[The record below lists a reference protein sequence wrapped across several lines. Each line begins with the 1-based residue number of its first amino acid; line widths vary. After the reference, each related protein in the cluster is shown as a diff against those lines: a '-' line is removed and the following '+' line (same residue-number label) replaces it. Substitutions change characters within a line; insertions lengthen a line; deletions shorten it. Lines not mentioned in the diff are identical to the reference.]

1 MPMKTEQPSKA
12 EVLALFRLGI
22 VGDLLARDLSGGEL
36 HAELVARAAERYRP
50 PGATA
55 SRTFHWKTL
64 QSWYYA
70 AKRWSTAFSRASS
83 LRKPSAARGHT
94 GLVPKSRKRGFA
106 TDLTGE
112 QRDLLVQIRR
122 EHPSAAAGMILDTA
136 VHQGLIAEGAV
147 SPSTLRRLFAAL
159 GLPRTS
165 VNRAERRDRRRWE
178 AAHVGGLWHAD
189 VCHVWVRDAGG
200 VPRKVY
206 VHGILDD
213 HARFVVAI
221 EGREH
226 EREVD
231 MLSVFC
237 GALLRYPAPDVLYV
251 DNGSCYSGNV
261 LALACARL
269 GIKLVH
275 AQPYDPQARGK
286 MERFWRTLR
295 QRCADHLRTGAS
307 LHDVNAALLA
317 FLDADY
323 HVRPHASLIGE
334 TPLKRFHAGLK
345 ALPRPKTARELAT
358 ALEVTVKRRVAGD
371 ATFSIDGSLF
381 EVQGRHL
388 AGRVI
393 SLVIDPFTGDILRA
407 HHDDTALVVGRCDPA
422 FNRGRKRAKPEV
434 AAAPTVPFD
443 PIAALLAKARKPHDT
458 EE

>member
-12 EVLALFRLGI
+12 EAQALFRLGV
-22 VGDLLARDLSGGEL
+22 VGDLLARDLSAGEL

-50 PGATA
+50 PGAKA
-55 SRTFHWKTL
+55 SRSFHWKTL

-70 AKRWSTAFSRASS
+70 AKH
-83 LRKPSAARGHT
+83 RGHV
-94 GLVPKSRKRGFA
+94 GLLPKSRKRGFA
-106 TDLTGE
+106 TELTDE
-112 QRDLLVQIRR
+112 QRGLLVQIRR

-136 VHQGLIAEGAV
+136 VHEGILAEDAV
-147 SPSTLRRLFAAL
+147 SPSTLRRLFATL

-165 VNRAERRDRRRWE
+165 LNRTERRDRRRWE
-178 AAHVGGLWHAD
+178 AAHVGALWHAD
-189 VCHVWVRDAGG
+189 VCHVWVRDANG
-200 VPRKVY
+200 VPHKVY
-206 VHGILDD
+206 VHGLLDD
-213 HARFVVAI
+213 HARFAI
-221 EGREH
+221 AVEGREH

-231 MLSVFC
+231 MLSVLC

-251 DNGSCYSGNV
+251 DNGSCYIGDV

-269 GIKLVH
+269 DIKLVH
-275 AQPYDPQARGK
+275 AKPRDPQARGK

-295 QRCADHLRTGAS
+295 QRCTDHLPTGAS

-323 HVRPHASLIGE
+323 HVRPHASLMGE
-334 TPLKRFHAGLK
+334 APIKRFHAGLK
-345 ALPRPKTARELAT
+345 ALPRPRSARELAT
-358 ALEVTVKRRVAGD
+358 ALEVTMTRRVAGD
-371 ATFSIDGSLF
+371 ATFSIDGKLF

-393 SLVIDPFTGDILRA
+393 AVVIDPFTGDVLRA
-407 HHDDTALVVGRCDPA
+407 THDDVPLVVGRCDPVL
-422 FNRGRKRAKPEV
+422 NRGRKRVKAEAVPE
-434 AAAPTVPFD
+434 PTVPFD